1 MVRSEI
7 GAHHNSRYFDEKVGF
22 RSKSPRPVPEH
33 GDGAAVAA
41 VRRDSQIRRADHEI
55 LMDHGVVHAE
65 RAHLLERAVRVV
77 ADGVDKAHAEREV
90 AAGIFVKQGVV
101 KQDACLVDGAV
112 IRHERALAEV
122 GRAFVH
128 GDELLQQGLIRARVR
143 LDGAAVLEADG
154 KASSV
159 NMATLSYKTWQQEG
173 AFLILSGKSVGNHQV
188 LPFSD
193 TLHIEKLTQDSLI
206 LKKGELILRYAKED
220 TISQKK
226 LNENIPASLIAPA
239 KKH

>member
-1 MVRSEI
+1 MYVISFF
-7 GAHHNSRYFDEKVGF
+7 SRIADCMRKNENIVG
-22 RSKSPRPVPEH
+22 KWMQAVPGLPE
-33 GDGAAVAA
+33 
-41 VRRDSQIRRADHEI
+41 
-55 LMDHGVVHAE
+55 L
-65 RAHLLERAVRVV
+65 
-77 ADGVDKAHAEREV
+77 
-90 AAGIFVKQGVV
+90 KQG
-101 KQDACLVDGAV
+101 
-112 IRHERALAEV
+112 
-122 GRAFVH
+122 F
-128 GDELLQQGLIRARVR
+128 
-143 LDGAAVLEADG
+143 VLEADG

>member
-1 MVRSEI
+1 MSILAYRYSLFINYRVFFK
-7 GAHHNSRYFDEKVGF
+7 NSRIKMNHLKCTLLVFSAVLLTACGKNENIVG
-22 RSKSPRPVPEH
+22 KWMQAVPGLPE
-33 GDGAAVAA
+33 
-41 VRRDSQIRRADHEI
+41 
-55 LMDHGVVHAE
+55 L
-65 RAHLLERAVRVV
+65 
-77 ADGVDKAHAEREV
+77 
-90 AAGIFVKQGVV
+90 KQG
-101 KQDACLVDGAV
+101 
-112 IRHERALAEV
+112 
-122 GRAFVH
+122 F
-128 GDELLQQGLIRARVR
+128 
-143 LDGAAVLEADG
+143 VLEADG

-173 AFLILSGKSVGNHQV
+173 AFLILSGKNVGNHQV
-188 LPFSD
+188 LHFSE

>member
-1 MVRSEI
+1 MYVISFF
-7 GAHHNSRYFDEKVGF
+7 SRIADCMRKNENIVG
-22 RSKSPRPVPEH
+22 KWMQAVPGLPE
-33 GDGAAVAA
+33 
-41 VRRDSQIRRADHEI
+41 
-55 LMDHGVVHAE
+55 L
-65 RAHLLERAVRVV
+65 
-77 ADGVDKAHAEREV
+77 
-90 AAGIFVKQGVV
+90 KQG
-101 KQDACLVDGAV
+101 
-112 IRHERALAEV
+112 
-122 GRAFVH
+122 F
-128 GDELLQQGLIRARVR
+128 
-143 LDGAAVLEADG
+143 VLEADG

-159 NMATLSYKTWQQEG
+159 NMATLSYKAWQQEG